1 MTQNLPGKITCIGAA
16 LIAIVV
22 SATTVSSDD
31 ATPIP
36 ANRAQV
42 EAWFNNNIK
51 PLPNRKGLNDT
62 LLAAESG
69 AKIVKVRKDGSG
81 QFKTVT
87 DAVNSVPANN
97 KQRVIIDIGPGTYRE
112 KVTVE
117 RNKPF
122 VTFYGAPGK
131 VPTLSF
137 DGTAA
142 KYGTVYSATLQV
154 DAPFFT
160 AANLIIENTAPKPD
174 GKTKGA
180 QALAMRI
187 GGDMAT
193 FYNVRLLGFQDTL
206 CDDKGRHFF
215 KDCYIEGTVDFIF
228 GSGKSIYLNTE
239 LYAKADEGM
248 TVIAAHARSS
258 QAEDTGFSFVH
269 CKVTGKGTGAML
281 GRPWTEMPKV
291 VFAYT
296 TMSEVVDPKGWS
308 SNNHPEREGKVY
320 FAEYKSSG
328 AGGGAPNTRAK
339 FTKHLSDE
347 EVKKFIT
354 LGFIEGS
361 KWVLPPP
368 KV

>member
-1 MTQNLPGKITCIGAA
+1 MATKVALLGVT
-16 LIAIVV
+16 LIAILI
-22 SATTVSSDD
+22 SMTTVSSDD

-36 ANRAQV
+36 ADPAQL
-42 EAWFNNNIK
+42 EAWFNENIK
-51 PLPNRKGLNDT
+51 PLPARQGLNDT
-62 LLAAESG
+62 LLAAENTP
-69 AKIVKVRKDGSG
+69 KMVKVRQDGSG
-81 QFKTVT
+81 EFKTVT
-87 DAVNSVPANN
+87 EAVNSVPADN
-97 KQRVIIDIGPGTYRE
+97 KQRVIIDIGPGIYKE
-112 KVTVE
+112 KITVE

-122 VTFYGAPGK
+122 ITFYGAPGN

-174 GKTKGA
+174 GVSKGA

-193 FYNVRLLGFQDTL
+193 FYNVRFLGFQDTL
-206 CDDKGRHFF
+206 CDDRGRHFF

-269 CKVTGKGTGAML
+269 CKVTGKGSGAML
-281 GRPWTEMPKV
+281 GRAWTEMPKV

-296 TMSEVVDPKGWS
+296 TMSEVVDPAGWS
-308 SNNHPEREGKVY
+308 NNNHPDRDAKVY

-328 AGGGAPNTRAK
+328 AGGGAPTRAP
-339 FTKHLSDE
+339 FTKQLSDE
-347 EVKKFIT
+347 EVKIFIS

-361 KWVLPPP
+361 TWVLPPP

>member
-1 MTQNLPGKITCIGAA
+1 MATKVALLGVT
-16 LIAIVV
+16 LIAILI
-22 SATTVSSDD
+22 SMTTVSSDD

-36 ANRAQV
+36 ADPAQL
-42 EAWFNNNIK
+42 EAWFNENIK
-51 PLPNRKGLNDT
+51 PLPARQGLNDT
-62 LLAAESG
+62 LLAAENTP
-69 AKIVKVRKDGSG
+69 KMVKVRQDGSG
-81 QFKTVT
+81 EFKTVT
-87 DAVNSVPANN
+87 EAVNSVPADN
-97 KQRVIIDIGPGTYRE
+97 KQRVIIDIGPGIYKE
-112 KVTVE
+112 KITVE

-122 VTFYGAPGK
+122 ITFYGAPGN

-174 GKTKGA
+174 GVSKGA

-193 FYNVRLLGFQDTL
+193 FYNVRFLGFQDTL
-206 CDDKGRHFF
+206 CDDRGRHFF
-215 KDCYIEGTVDFIF
+215 KDCYIEGTVDFI
-228 GSGKSIYLNTE
+228 LENTE

-269 CKVTGKGTGAML
+269 CKVTGKGSGAML
-281 GRPWTEMPKV
+281 GRAWTEMPKV

-296 TMSEVVDPKGWS
+296 TMSEVVDPAGWS
-308 SNNHPEREGKVY
+308 NNNHPDRDAKVY

-328 AGGGAPNTRAK
+328 AGGGAPTRAP
-339 FTKHLSDE
+339 FTKQLSDE
-347 EVKKFIT
+347 EVKIFIS

-361 KWVLPPP
+361 TWVLPPP

>member
-1 MTQNLPGKITCIGAA
+1 MATKVALLGVT
-16 LIAIVV
+16 LIAILI
-22 SATTVSSDD
+22 SMTTVSSDD

-36 ANRAQV
+36 ADPAQL
-42 EAWFNNNIK
+42 EAWFNENIK
-51 PLPNRKGLNDT
+51 PLPARQGLNDT
-62 LLAAESG
+62 LLAAENTP
-69 AKIVKVRKDGSG
+69 KMV
-81 QFKTVT
+81 KTVT
-87 DAVNSVPANN
+87 EAVNSVPADN
-97 KQRVIIDIGPGTYRE
+97 KQRVIIDIGPGIYKE
-112 KVTVE
+112 KITVE

-122 VTFYGAPGK
+122 ITFYGAPGN

-142 KYGTVYSATLQV
+142 KYGTVYSTTLQV

-160 AANLIIENTAPKPD
+160 AANLIIEVFIKLILYMF
-174 GKTKGA
+174 GFESFC
-180 QALAMRI
+180 
-187 GGDMAT
+187 DMAT
-193 FYNVRLLGFQDTL
+193 FYNVRFLGFQDTL
-206 CDDKGRHFF
+206 CDDRGRHFF

-269 CKVTGKGTGAML
+269 CKVTGKGSGAML
-281 GRPWTEMPKV
+281 GRAWTEMPKV

-296 TMSEVVDPKGWS
+296 TMSEVVDPAGWS
-308 SNNHPEREGKVY
+308 NNNHPDRDAKVY

-328 AGGGAPNTRAK
+328 AGGGAPTRAP
-339 FTKHLSDE
+339 FTKQLSDE
-347 EVKKFIT
+347 EVKIFIS

-361 KWVLPPP
+361 TWVLPPP